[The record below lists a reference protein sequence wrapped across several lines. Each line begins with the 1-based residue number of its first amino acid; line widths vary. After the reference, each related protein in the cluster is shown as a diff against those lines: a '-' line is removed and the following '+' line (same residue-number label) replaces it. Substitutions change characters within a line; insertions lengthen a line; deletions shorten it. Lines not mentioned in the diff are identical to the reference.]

1 MDFVRA
7 GVGLPSLWNDL
18 RQQIFLGNEA
28 FVTYMQAE
36 VSLEQPLDEIPRMQR
51 RVIAKPLTVI
61 PVGTRGRCSPWHG
74 VGLPNWRLHNEGDC
88 R

>member
-36 VSLEQPLDEIPRMQR
+36 ISLEQPLDEIPRMQVTLC
-51 RVIAKPLTVI
+51 RVCAEL
-61 PVGTRGRCSPWHG
+61 G
-74 VGLPNWRLHNEGDC
+74 
-88 R
+88 